1 MTHIESVPLSK
12 FPQIVGQL
20 IGIGTLA
27 PSRMTGMSR
36 LSAAAISTRRNRW
49 DAACISKQSQPEPI
63 QMSQTFS

>member
-36 LSAAAISTRRNRW
+36 LSAADGNV
-49 DAACISKQSQPEPI
+49 
-63 QMSQTFS
+63 